1 MPLFDMREKVE
12 ESMEELLRV
21 GVVTTTHGVRGEVKV
36 FPTTDDPTRFEEL
49 KDVILDLGRE
59 KRNLQITGVKYFKNL
74 VILKFKGLDNVN
86 DVEGFR
92 QAEIYISREDAV
104 PCEEDE
110 NYIADLLG
118 MQVVTEDG
126 MDLGILKE
134 VFETG
139 ANDVYIVKSPEKEY
153 MIPAIKDC
161 VREVNLEENRM
172 TIHVIPG
179 LLDL

>member
-139 ANDVYIVKSPEKEY
+139 ANDVYIVKSLEKEY